1 MSSRMAK
8 LNRKGLGLA
17 LLIAVVRLSTVAGW
31 MPMMMPQKSRHGFR
45 SGGLKGG
52 FAVDGSQQGSGTEMM
67 KIAHICGK
75 SAACSNVER
84 LRMTNKPE
92 GGELR
97 HSDEEDSASNIK
109 IWGREISTSALAL
122 GFLVVWQSI
131 SILFHH
137 YQDGMP
143 FEEAFFFSVD
153 TGLSIGYGTIPLD
166 NDLSRVGTILFAR
179 NMSSICC
186 LTLRSLPHPIPPFY
200 KYTYSYSL
208 THAHVH
214 RGKKE
219 RGKMV
224 NRQMEREKGCFH
236 CRDQLRS

>member
-1 MSSRMAK
+1 VSSRRMVK
-8 LNRKGLGLA
+8 LKWKRFGLI
-17 LLIAVVRLSTVAGW
+17 LLLTVARLSTVAGW
-31 MPMMMPQKSRHGFR
+31 MPLMMPQKLRHGFR

-52 FAVDGSQQGSGTEMM
+52 FAVGGSQQSFRAEMM
-67 KIAHICGK
+67 KKAHPHICGK
-75 SAACSNVER
+75 SAACSNVEG

-92 GGELR
+92 GGELN
-97 HSDEEDSASNIK
+97 HHDEDDSTSSIT

-166 NDLSRVGTILFAR
+166 NDLSRVGTIFFPH
-179 NMSSICC
+179 NMSS
-186 LTLRSLPHPIPPFY
+186 TR
-200 KYTYSYSL
+200 TR
-208 THAHVH
+208 TRTRVWTQ
-214 RGKKE
+214 E
-219 RGKMV
+219 
-224 NRQMEREKGCFH
+224 
-236 CRDQLRS
+236 